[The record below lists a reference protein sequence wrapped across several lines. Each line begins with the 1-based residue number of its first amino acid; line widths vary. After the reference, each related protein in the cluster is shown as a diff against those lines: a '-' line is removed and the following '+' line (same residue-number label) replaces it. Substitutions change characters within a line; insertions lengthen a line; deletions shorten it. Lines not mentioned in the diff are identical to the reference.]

1 MLKVLVVND
10 AKFMLLTLGNLLR
23 KLGHEVVE
31 AENGKDAL
39 LKYREYK
46 PDLVTLDITMP
57 EMDGVEALKRLKE
70 IDPDAKVVMV
80 SAMGQKDFVMEAV
93 KNGAAD
99 FIIKPFQEERIR
111 ATIETLSGR
120 VTG

>member
-1 MLKVLVVND
+1 MLKVLVVDD
-10 AKFMLLTLGNLLR
+10 AKFMRLTLGNLLR

-39 LKYREYK
+39 LKYREHS
-46 PDLVTLDITMP
+46 PDLVTMDITMP
-57 EMDGVEALKRLKE
+57 EMDGVEAVKRLKE
-70 IDPDAKVVMV
+70 IDPGAKIVMV

-99 FIIKPFQEERIR
+99 FIVKPFQEERIR
-111 ATIETLSGR
+111 ATIEKIAKGA
-120 VTG
+120 